1 MNDASRGLDNLGRV
15 PSGEAK
21 VAEEFLSSVY
31 AELRKLAASKMA
43 GEKSG
48 QTLQATALVHE
59 AWLRLG
65 GDQQPQWQCRAQ
77 FFAAAGEAMRRILIE
92 QARRKS
98 RQKRGSDNVVEEIH
112 ESQIELQAP
121 SDEVLAIHDAL
132 DHLAAED
139 PVAADVVKLRYFV
152 GLSLPEVAEALSLS
166 PRNTD
171 RLWAFARVRLKQ
183 WVQTD
188 RAG

>member
-1 MNDASRGLDNLGRV
+1 MRQVTRILDTIRQGD
-15 PSGEAK
+15 PKA
-21 VAEEFLSSVY
+21 AEELVPRVY
-31 AELRKLAASKMA
+31 EELRKLAAARMA
-43 GEKSG
+43 VEKPG

-65 GDQQPQWQCRAQ
+65 GDQQPQWQSRAQ
-77 FFAAAGEAMRRILIE
+77 FFASAGEAMRRILIE

-98 RQKRGSDNVVEEIH
+98 RQKRGGDAVVEELH

-121 SDEVLAIHDAL
+121 SDEVLAVHGAL
-132 DHLAAED
+132 DRLAAED

-152 GLSLPEVAEALSLS
+152 GLSLPEVAEALNLS
-166 PRNTD
+166 PRATD

-183 WVQTD
+183 TIQKD
-188 RAG
+188 RGG